1 MHVNQEQLLD
11 GLFDAVLKEL
21 LNRIKTGE
29 ASPSDIANAIKFLQQ
44 NGISASVKAK
54 PDISKL
60 EAKLLPFAVKKPA

>member
-1 MHVNQEQLLD
+1 MNQEQLLD

-21 LNRIKTGE
+21 LNRIQTGQ

-44 NGISASVKAK
+44 NGISAGVRAK
-54 PDISKL
+54 PDIAKL

>member
-1 MHVNQEQLLD
+1 MNQEQLLD

-44 NGISASVKAK
+44 NGISAGVKAK